1 MILYIENHKTLI
13 AHSALRDGY
22 EKEKRIRER
31 DCCTSD

>member
-1 MILYIENHKTLI
+1 MCGKILKTLMV
-13 AHSALRDGY
+13 HSALRDGY